1 MLTLPSHH
9 LGDAW
14 FHVEAGRVHA
24 FFLVCP
30 EGVPR
35 HTAWDVGHASSTDL
49 RTWTHHGIAL
59 RRGPPG
65 AWDGT
70 CLATGS
76 VLRRGGRFWMA
87 YTGNWLGPRPAVG
100 MAWSVDLHHWQK
112 LDANPVTAIDEQL
125 YTAESRGHRRF
136 PHWRDP
142 FLFEV
147 DGVAHQLVC
156 ATAAGGEGPAGAVGV
171 ARSRDLVH
179 WEPLPP
185 LDVEPFAEELE
196 CPQVVRAAGRH
207 YLVFSTPAGLR
218 LADGGTAPPGEPGH
232 MYAMVGDA
240 PLGSFRVEDPA
251 PLFPGDLRERPYAGR
266 IVEHAGRLAL
276 LGTVWSDA
284 GDRISDPVP
293 IEPTATGLRVCA

>member
-14 FHVEAGRVHA
+14 FHVEDGRVHA

-30 EGVPR
+30 EGTPR
-35 HTAWDVGHASSTDL
+35 HLAWDVAHASSADL

-65 AWDGT
+65 AWDGA

-100 MAWSVDLHHWQK
+100 MAWSTDLHQWQR
-112 LDANPVTAIDEQL
+112 LGASPVTAIDERL
-125 YTAESRGHRRF
+125 YTAASRGRRRF

-147 DGVAHQLVC
+147 DGTVHQLVC
-156 ATAAGGEGPAGAVGV
+156 ATAALGDGPAGAVGV
-171 ARSRDLVH
+171 ARSGDLVR
-179 WEPLPP
+179 WELLPP

-207 YLVFSTPAGLR
+207 YLVFSTPAGLC
-218 LADGGTAPPGEPGH
+218 LADGDAAPGEPGH
-232 MYAMVGDA
+232 MYAMVGDG
-240 PLGSFRVEDPA
+240 PLGPFRVADPD
-251 PLFPGDLRERPYAGR
+251 PLFPAGAAERPYAGR
-266 IVEHAGRLAL
+266 VVELGGRLHL
-276 LGTVWSDA
+276 LGTLWSDS
-284 GDRISDPVP
+284 GDRISDPFP
-293 IEPTATGLRVCA
+293 IEATAKGLRVCA

>member
-1 MLTLPSHH
+1 VLTLPSHH

-14 FHVEAGRVHA
+14 FHADAGRVHA

-30 EGVPR
+30 EGTPR
-35 HTAWDVGHASSTDL
+35 HLAWDVAHASSADL

-65 AWDGT
+65 AWDGM

-87 YTGNWLGPRPAVG
+87 YTGNWLGPRPAIG
-100 MAWSVDLHHWQK
+100 MAWSADLHRWHK
-112 LDANPVTAIDEQL
+112 LGASPVTAIDERL
-125 YTAESRGHRRF
+125 YTAASRGRRRF

-156 ATAAGGEGPAGAVGV
+156 ATAAGGEGPAGAVGA
-171 ARSRDLVH
+171 ARSRDLVR
-179 WEPLPP
+179 WELLPP
-185 LDVEPFAEELE
+185 LEVEPFAEELE
-196 CPQVVRAAGRH
+196 CPQVVSAAGRH

-218 LADGGTAPPGEPGH
+218 LPDDAAAPGEPGH
-232 MYAMVGDA
+232 MYAMVGDG
-240 PLGSFRVEDPA
+240 PLGPFHLADPA
-251 PLFPGDLRERPYAGR
+251 PLFPADVPERPYAGR
-266 IVEHAGRLAL
+266 IVAHGGRMVL
-276 LGTVWSDA
+276 LGTLWSDA
-284 GDRISDPVP
+284 GDRISDPVRV
-293 IEPTATGLRVCA
+293 EATASGLRVCA

>member
-14 FHVEAGRVHA
+14 FHADAGRIHA

-35 HTAWDVGHASSTDL
+35 HTAWDIGHASSADL
-49 RTWTHHGIAL
+49 RTWTHHGVAL
-59 RRGPPG
+59 RRGPAG
-65 AWDGT
+65 AWDGA

-87 YTGNWLGPRPAVG
+87 YTGNWLGPLPAVG
-100 MAWSVDLHHWQK
+100 MAWSTDLHHWQK
-112 LDANPVTAIDEQL
+112 LDANPVTAIDERI
-125 YTAESRGHRRF
+125 YTSESRGRRRF

-156 ATAAGGEGPAGAVGV
+156 ATAAEAGGPAGAVGV

-179 WEPLPP
+179 WELLPP

-196 CPQVVRAAGRH
+196 CPQVVSAAGRH

-218 LADGGTAPPGEPGH
+218 LGDDAAAPGEPGH
-232 MYAMVGDA
+232 LYAMVGA
-240 PLGSFRVEDPA
+240 GPLGPFRMADPA
-251 PLFPGDLRERPYAGR
+251 PLFPAGLRERPYAGR
-266 IVEHAGRLAL
+266 VVERAGRLAL
-276 LGTVWSDA
+276 LGTLWSDA

-293 IEPTATGLRVCA
+293 IEAGARGLRVCA

>member
-1 MLTLPSHH
+1 MLSLPSHH

-14 FHVEAGRVHA
+14 FHAEAERVHA

-30 EGVPR
+30 EGEPR
-35 HTAWDVGHASSTDL
+35 HLAWDIGHASSTDL
-49 RTWTHHGIAL
+49 RTWIHHGIAL

-65 AWDGT
+65 AWDAA

-87 YTGNWLGPRPAVG
+87 YTGNWIGPRPAVG
-100 MAWSVDLHHWQK
+100 MAWSADLHHWQK
-112 LDANPVTAIDEQL
+112 LDANPVTAIDERL
-125 YTAESRGHRRF
+125 YTSESRGRRRF

-156 ATAAGGEGPAGAVGV
+156 ATAADGATRAGTIGA
-171 ARSRDLVH
+171 ARSFDLVH
-179 WEPLPP
+179 WELLPP

-196 CPQVVRAAGRH
+196 CPQVVYAAGRH

-218 LADGGTAPPGEPGH
+218 LSDEPAAPGEPGH
-232 MYAMVGDA
+232 MYAMVGEG
-240 PLGSFRVEDPA
+240 PLGPFRVADPA
-251 PLFPGDLRERPYAGR
+251 PLFPAGLHERPYAGR
-266 IVEHAGRLAL
+266 IVEFDGRLVL
-276 LGTVWSDA
+276 LGTLWSDA
-284 GDRISDPVP
+284 GDRISDPVRV
-293 IEPTATGLRVCA
+293 EPTDTGLRVCA